1 MDFIHEIGWLLHRS
15 ELKSRL
21 AASDHNPED
30 LFPLIRFK
38 FLVEYS
44 IDREWYAVIK
54 KLLNILFEEGTV
66 DPSPDAA
73 LSELCLLHRAVRK
86 NSKPMVEM
94 LLRFIPKKKNQ
105 TSSGL
110 FRPDAAGPGGLT
122 PLHIAAGKDGSED
135 VLDALTEDP
144 EMVGLNLISLF
155 NFCTLKICF
164 CLIKK
169 TSCLVQIGIQAWKIS
184 RDNTGFTPED
194 YARLRGHFSYIHLV
208 QRKLNRKPTAEEHV
222 VVNIPE
228 SFNIEHKQEK
238 RSLMDSSSLS
248 ISQINQCKLCDHK
261 RVFVTTQHKSLAYRP
276 AMLSMVAIAAVCVCV
291 ALLFKSCPEVL
302 YVFQPFRWELLEYG
316 TS

>member
-30 LFPLIRFK
+30 LFSLIRFK
-38 FLVEYS
+38 FLIEFS
-44 IDREWYAVIK
+44 MDREWCCVMK

-94 LLRFIPKKKNQ
+94 LLRFSPKKKNQ
-105 TSSGL
+105 TLAGL

-144 EMVGLNLISLF
+144 GMVNLNLISLF
-155 NFCTLKICF
+155 DLYKLKICF
-164 CLIKK
+164 CLIKNLLVWFRLVFKPGKIPGTIPDSHQK
-169 TSCLVQIGIQAWKIS
+169 TMHVYEVTSRIFIWCNGNSVGNQSPKNTWWSTFLSLSTLSTNKKRGVQWILQAW
-184 RDNTGFTPED
+184 R
-194 YARLRGHFSYIHLV
+194 
-208 QRKLNRKPTAEEHV
+208 
-222 VVNIPE
+222 
-228 SFNIEHKQEK
+228 
-238 RSLMDSSSLS
+238 
-248 ISQINQCKLCDHK
+248 
-261 RVFVTTQHKSLAYRP
+261 
-276 AMLSMVAIAAVCVCV
+276 
-291 ALLFKSCPEVL
+291 
-302 YVFQPFRWELLEYG
+302 
-316 TS
+316 